1 MKTNTLLLLVFSSIL
16 FAQPR
21 GPMGGGVQGEG
32 RVMAP
37 PPGGD
42 MHMQDHGR
50 SMPSGLE
57 RPDQEKMNMM
67 MMWRLTEELS
77 LSEDQAAVLFPKLN
91 KHREELDQID
101 EELMKLGDEIREKI
115 DSGEEITDKY
125 FKKSLQTLTDLK
137 HTRVDAETN
146 FLISVKGTLSN
157 EQLMKLSTFERR
169 FKRELREKM
178 RNRGPHGVSKNG
190 RNK

>member
-32 RVMAP
+32 RVMVP

-50 SMPSGLE
+50 SMPPGLE